1 MKQVSVKY
9 NDKVYRADYWTLDE
23 LKSEQEFYDSLTYL
37 GVGYDKTTNDK
48 YDLYYDYE
56 GDCLVASPYKRG

>member
-1 MKQVSVKY
+1 MKQVHVKY

-37 GVGYDKTTNDK
+37 GVSYDKTTNDK